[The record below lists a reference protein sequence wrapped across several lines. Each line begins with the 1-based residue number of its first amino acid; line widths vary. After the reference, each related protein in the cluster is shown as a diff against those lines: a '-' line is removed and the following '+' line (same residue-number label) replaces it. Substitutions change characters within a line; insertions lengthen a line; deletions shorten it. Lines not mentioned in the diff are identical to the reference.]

1 MIFIN
6 LLIEFLLLLLSPD
19 TEPLSA
25 FADAMI
31 LCVLESLFSFSTS
44 DRNGRFGV
52 SYEKI
57 IKLELKYFIGINMNK
72 RLTSSVN
79 SNNGVFVELVIV
91 DVDGAGLAHV
101 IEFKLSLLSL
111 SADDCA
117 MGLNILEIDDME
129 FV

>member
-57 IKLELKYFIGINMNK
+57 IKLELKDFIGINMNK